1 MRWSYVVKM
10 CLSTCLTHYDF
21 ARCSFQKTRPVLCT
35 NCSVGDAHSCFFYI
49 TLVLCFLLLLAQESR
64 AGADGLWQTLA
75 QVTVFPGKAL
85 LPDAK
90 CSAGTVQLFPSLY
103 QCMNSS
109 FCCTL
114 YCNKSSPTSACADEI
129 YEYFPQGTQRKWH
142 MLSSDS
148 VKIFS
153 LLWLSVWLLHLL
165 QLYLDSAT
173 SCLFSFLLLTVSLQ
187 LSLEVDL
194 SQLVIISLQTVFF
207 KIFVSPCTN
216 SRMSWCIKGHC
227 DPMKRIHI
235 SRTTQFNTNV

>member
-1 MRWSYVVKM
+1 MIWSYLVKM

-21 ARCSFQKTRPVLCT
+21 VRCSFQKTTPVLCT
-35 NCSVGDAHSCFFYI
+35 NCSVGDAHSC
-49 TLVLCFLLLLAQESR
+49 CFLYNFGSVFSFVAQESR
-64 AGADGLWQTLA
+64 AGADGLRQTLA

-85 LPDAK
+85 LPVAK
-90 CSAGTVQLFPSLY
+90 CSAGTVQLFPSLH
-103 QCMNSS
+103 QCMNGY

-114 YCNKSSPTSACADEI
+114 YWNKSSPTSTCADEISLI

-173 SCLFSFLLLTVSLQ
+173 SCLFPFYSWLCFYN
-187 LSLEVDL
+187 
-194 SQLVIISLQTVFF
+194 LVW
-207 KIFVSPCTN
+207 K
-216 SRMSWCIKGHC
+216 
-227 DPMKRIHI
+227 
-235 SRTTQFNTNV
+235 